1 MSKNCVLNSERRT
14 EMTIEKLSDE
24 LISYGKEQKMQD
36 MYLYLLNEQAII
48 YFRKNA
54 QLFKYKELSYE
65 QAQQLISRFKY
76 LGEMDVGEKRKAQL
90 GAISYLIKNYTQRLR
105 LSTVGDYQGNES
117 LVIRFLYNLK
127 QEKPAY
133 FFPEDAELIQQ
144 KIQKERGL
152 YLFSGPTGSGKT
164 TLMYHIAQYTKGQ
177 VITIEDP
184 VEIEEPKFL
193 QLQTN
198 EKIQQTY
205 DQLIKLSLRHR
216 PDLLIIGEIRDQL
229 TAKAAIRAALT
240 GHTVLA
246 TVHAKGV
253 IETKGRLLDLVGS
266 QTELGDCL
274 NGVIYQQLFLDS
286 QKESRALL
294 AYEFFTGELEQRQWT
309 KAYAQAQKKG
319 LLGIEKKT

>member
-1 MSKNCVLNSERRT
+1 MP
-14 EMTIEKLSDE
+14 IEELSNQ
-24 LISYGKEQKMQD
+24 LIEFALKQQMQD
-36 MYLYLLNEQAII
+36 MYLYLKKGKATI

-54 QLFKYKELSYE
+54 EMKLFKEVTLLVG
-65 QAQQLISRFKY
+65 QQLISRFKY

-90 GAISYLIKNYTQRLR
+90 GAISYLIADKVQRLR

-117 LVIRFLYNLK
+117 LVVRFLYNLK
-127 QEKPAY
+127 DEEPAY
-133 FFPEDAELIQQ
+133 FFTADTQLLQNEITQH
-144 KIQKERGL
+144 RGL

-164 TLMYHIAQYTKGQ
+164 TLMYHLAKHTKGQ

-184 VEIEEPKFL
+184 VEIEEPGFL

-198 EKIQQTY
+198 DKIHQTY

-216 PDLLIIGEIRDQL
+216 PDLLIIGEIRDSL

-253 IETKGRLLDLVGS
+253 TETQYRITDLVGDKS
-266 QTELGDCL
+266 ELQGCL
-274 NGVIYQQLFLDS
+274 NGIVYQELFS
-286 QKESRALL
+286 THAGKSKALL
-294 AYEFFTGELEQRQWT
+294 AYEFFTADKVKRSWSEALAEI
-309 KAYAQAQKKG
+309 KKRG
-319 LLGIEKKT
+319 WLNEN